1 MARAAA
7 QFLNPDAVI
16 AMQLN
21 GLGQP
26 GQGLQDRGIQN
37 YTLRRQVIP
46 RGSVYV
52 FLEVPDATFFLP
64 ACTATVTLAHRVG
77 KLPTKPWN

>member
-26 GQGLQDRGIQN
+26 GQGPQDQGIHN
-37 YTLRRQVIP
+37 YTLRCQVISQ
-46 RGSVYV
+46 GSVYV
-52 FLEVPDATFFLP
+52 FL
-64 ACTATVTLAHRVG
+64 
-77 KLPTKPWN
+77 